1 MPFVPIITAIT
12 TFLSSMFMVVWQ
24 HLIRWYVTGGL
35 KMFLIYVA
43 ACTVF
48 YNLIAWLVSQING
61 ALGDL
66 LFGISLPDYAHPI
79 MSALPSNTGVCM
91 QICLATYLAGAAYN
105 LSKEVA
111 RFKLRMTERAAGFSK
126 A

>member
-1 MPFVPIITAIT
+1 MPFVPLISAIT
-12 TFLSSMFMVVWQ
+12 GFFASMFMAVWNK
-24 HLIRWYVTGGL
+24 LIRWYLTGGL
-35 KMFLIYVA
+35 KIFLIYVA

-48 YNLIAWLVSQING
+48 YNLISWLVSQING

-66 LFGISLPDYAHPI
+66 LYGVQVPDYAHPI
-79 MSALPSNTGVCM
+79 MAALPSNTGACI

-111 RFKLRMTERAAGFSK
+111 RFKLRMTEKAAGFSK